1 MRIRTRIFGT
11 YVALAAVLVGSTAAL
26 LYDSVGDEARAGIES
41 RVATGVRLVAV
52 WLEGWEGAVDEGRLD
67 ERIDVLAATA
77 EARLTII
84 APDGRVMADSEFD
97 GTALAAVENHAGRA
111 EVREAMRTGESGSV
125 RYSRSVGTDLLYR
138 ARRVDGGPWAGVAR
152 MAVPMTRVSEAQ
164 AEARRELLVAVLVGL
179 AISLA
184 GGGLLARYL
193 SRPIGELRSM
203 AGRLTAGDLDARARV
218 DTGDELEDLAATLNA
233 AASGL
238 AEQLARAE
246 GERDR
251 VEAVLQGMVE
261 GVVVTDAAGRIAL
274 ANTALREMFAL
285 AGPTEGRTPIEALR
299 NPAAADV
306 IEEAAEKREVVVR
319 EIRVSWPL
327 VRTFS
332 LHASGLAA
340 GGAVAVFHDVTALK
354 RVDEMRRDFVANV
367 SHELQT
373 PLTTLAGYGEALTE
387 SAGDPRRVAEMAEVV
402 RRQSARMSA
411 LVRDLLNLSRLES
424 EGFAPEREV
433 VDIDALVREVADAW
447 AERAAERGLAL
458 DVEIE
463 PGLEVRGDRRLL
475 HQALSNLVENAVKY
489 VPADRAVRIGARA
502 VHDGVELLVSDTG
515 GGIPTEDL
523 PRIFERFYRV
533 DKGRA
538 RSRGGTG
545 LGLAIVKHVAE
556 VHGGRVEVESAPG
569 RGAKFRVILPG

>member
-1 MRIRTRIFGT
+1 VRIRTRIFGT